1 MASTNRETVRDALA
15 ALLSAGLTGAGNPVQ
30 AVYGYL
36 KSDFEGQSPVVLVQT
51 GSIQR
56 GTPTVTDDWD
66 NLIRLN
72 VLVWVMDAD
81 ADSSWTDANVDD
93 KCDEIEADIADIILA
108 NRTGNAN
115 WNEINYADEP
125 TNIIRVTIGSTPY
138 VVEAIPIDV
147 QVLD

>member
-1 MASTNRETVRDALA
+1 MASTNRETIRDALA
-15 ALLSAGLTGAGNPVQ
+15 TLLSAGLTGAGNPVQ

-36 KSDFEGQSPVVLVQT
+36 KSDFEGQSPVVIVQS
-51 GSIQR
+51 GPIRR

-81 ADSSWTDANVDD
+81 TASSWTDQNVDD
-93 KCDEIEADIADIILA
+93 KADEIEAAIADIILA
-108 NRTGNAN
+108 NRKGAN
-115 WNEINYADEP
+115 WAEMNYADEP
-125 TNIIRVTIGSTPY
+125 TNIVRVTIGSTPY
-138 VVEAIPIDV
+138 VVEEIPIDV